1 MLFLTEKRR
10 EGDYST
16 GDILFTSDS
25 NNVNARF
32 TSDYSV
38 RRSGFTLDVQSIPCS
53 DRENFPQHDDFN
65 PHDVYSSTTSYPEY
79 TEGNGNYSGNNGGC
93 DESAEEVVIAARQ
106 LLQGAIVTD
115 TENDGQYPNHACQNW
130 NIIADENQVDIKLKK
145 ITLKYFVSMQTTL
158 QEVVTKPSVLYS
170 IA

>member
-32 TSDYSV
+32 TSDLSV
-38 RRSGFTLDVQSIPCS
+38 RRSGFTLDVHSIPCS
-53 DRENFPQHDDFN
+53 DRENFPQHGDFN
-65 PHDVYSSTTSYPEY
+65 PQDVYSSTTSYPEY

-93 DESAEEVVIAARQ
+93 DDSAEEVVITARQ
-106 LLQGAIVTD
+106 VLQGAIVTD
-115 TENDGQYPNHACQNW
+115 TENDGQYPNNACENW
-130 NIIADENQVDIKLKK
+130 NIIADENHGR
-145 ITLKYFVSMQTTL
+145 Y
-158 QEVVTKPSVLYS
+158 
-170 IA
+170 

>member
-1 MLFLTEKRR
+1 MLFLPEKRR

-65 PHDVYSSTTSYPEY
+65 PHDIYSSTTSYPEY
-79 TEGNGNYSGNNGGC
+79 TEGYGNYSGNNGGC
-93 DESAEEVVIAARQ
+93 DDSAQEVHITTAEI
-106 LLQGAIVTD
+106 LQGALVTD
-115 TENDGQYPNHACQNW
+115 TENDGNYPNHACQNW
-130 NIIADENQVDIKLKK
+130 NIIADENQVHVLFQCLQIVFYPEKKLH
-145 ITLKYFVSMQTTL
+145 LCAL
-158 QEVVTKPSVLYS
+158 LYCL
-170 IA
+170 I

>member
-1 MLFLTEKRR
+1 MLFLAEKRR

-53 DRENFPQHDDFN
+53 DRENFPQHGDFN
-65 PHDVYSSTTSYPEY
+65 PHDVYSSTTPYPEY
-79 TEGNGNYSGNNGGC
+79 TEGYGNYSGNNGGC

-106 LLQGAIVTD
+106 VFRVPLSLTLRMMANIQTMHVRTGTFLQTRIR
-115 TENDGQYPNHACQNW
+115 
-130 NIIADENQVDIKLKK
+130 
-145 ITLKYFVSMQTTL
+145 
-158 QEVVTKPSVLYS
+158 
-170 IA
+170 

>member
-10 EGDYST
+10 EGVYST

-32 TSDYSV
+32 TSDNSV

-53 DRENFPQHDDFN
+53 DRENFPQHGDFN
-65 PHDVYSSTTSYPEY
+65 PHDVYFSTTPYPEY

-106 LLQGAIVTD
+106 VLQGAIVTD
-115 TENDGQYPNHACQNW
+115 TENDGQYPNNACQNW
-130 NIIADENQVDIKLKK
+130 NIIIDENQVDIMLEN
-145 ITLKYFVSMQTTL
+145 ITLKYFVSVQTIL
-158 QEVVTKPSVLYS
+158 HEVVSKPSMLYS
-170 IA
+170 IV

>member
-32 TSDYSV
+32 TSDLSV

-53 DRENFPQHDDFN
+53 DRENFPQHGDFN

-79 TEGNGNYSGNNGGC
+79 TEGNENYSGNNGGC
-93 DESAEEVVIAARQ
+93 DESTQEVQLAARQ
-106 LLQGAIVTD
+106 VRQGAIVTD
-115 TENDGQYPNHACQNW
+115 TESDGLYPNNACQNW
-130 NIIADENQVDIKLKK
+130 NIIGEENQVHIMFEK
-145 ITLKYFVSMQTTL
+145 ITLNVLFQCRQPYMQW
-158 QEVVTKPSVLYS
+158 
-170 IA
+170 

>member
-1 MLFLTEKRR
+1 MFLTEKRR

-32 TSDYSV
+32 TSDYIV

-53 DRENFPQHDDFN
+53 DCENFPQHGDFN

-79 TEGNGNYSGNNGGC
+79 TEGYGNYSGNNGGC
-93 DESAEEVVIAARQ
+93 DDSAQEVHIPTGETHY
-106 LLQGAIVTD
+106 GALITD
-115 TENDGQYPNHACQNW
+115 TENDGNYPNHACQNW
-130 NIIADENQVDIKLKK
+130 NIIADENQVHVFFNAYRLCFIQKK
-145 ITLKYFVSMQTTL
+145 ITSMCC
-158 QEVVTKPSVLYS
+158 VVLFN
-170 IA
+170 

>member
-1 MLFLTEKRR
+1 MFQRPLDQDYNYSVTFFTFNFTEKRR

-53 DRENFPQHDDFN
+53 DHENFPQHGDFN
-65 PHDVYSSTTSYPEY
+65 PHDVSSSTTSYPEY
-79 TEGNGNYSGNNGGC
+79 TEGYGGC
-93 DESAEEVVIAARQ
+93 DDSAQEVHIPTGETHY
-106 LLQGAIVTD
+106 GALITD
-115 TENDGQYPNHACQNW
+115 TENDGNYPNHACQNW
-130 NIIADENQVDIKLKK
+130 NIIADENQVH
-145 ITLKYFVSMQTTL
+145 V
-158 QEVVTKPSVLYS
+158 
-170 IA
+170 